1 MNYEELKKGYEKD
14 ITNTENQIAAN
25 ANELQQKK
33 NESTANYNEQL
44 SNYDNLI
51 KQQNELVDAAT
62 KKATDTA
69 NAQFEYN
76 SNIINQNKEQA
87 AKDTDS
93 NIKGAYV
100 DYMRETN
107 RYGANREN
115 LASNGMTAQG
125 YAESLMASMYNT
137 YQTRVS
143 TAKDSLMKANQE
155 YDNQMQQALMNR
167 DTALA
172 EAAYNDLQQKT
183 QIALSGF
190 EYKNALYNQYT
201 NYMNDLD
208 NTYFSRNQALQSNI
222 TNYRSAIT
230 GINQVISAEK
240 EANRQYQLAQ
250 QKLAEDQRQYDLSLA
265 EQKRQFNASLAQQ
278 KKESELN
285 FKDNNNEE
293 EELSGLDSLL
303 SKAKDTNINRREWEE
318 LDERS
323 RYLAGRYMFKTKYN
337 EKQLIKRIKQLYDE
351 HKIDDEDVS
360 RILYMYKY

>member
-14 ITNTENQIAAN
+14 IANTENQIAAN
-25 ANELQQKK
+25 TSELQTKK
-33 NESTANYNEQL
+33 NEYDANYKETV

-51 KQQNELVDAAT
+51 KQQNEAIELAT
-62 KKATDTA
+62 QTAKNAA
-69 NAQFEYN
+69 NAQYEYN
-76 SNIINQNKEQA
+76 SNLINQNKEQA
-87 AKDTDS
+87 TKDTES

-125 YAESLMASMYNT
+125 YTESLMASMYNT
-137 YQTRVS
+137 YQTRVNS
-143 TAKDSLMKANQE
+143 AKDSLMKANQE

-172 EAAYNDLQQKT
+172 EAAYNDLEQKT
-183 QIALSGF
+183 KVALSGF
-190 EYKNALYNQYT
+190 EYKTNLYNQYT

-230 GINQVISAEK
+230 GINQVITAEK
-240 EANRQYQLAQ
+240 EADRQYALAQ

-265 EQKRQFNASLAQQ
+265 EQKRQFNESLAQQ
-278 KKESELN
+278 KKESELA
-285 FKDNNNEE
+285 FKDGNSNEE
-293 EELSGLDSLL
+293 ETKGLDALI
-303 SKAKDTNINRREWEE
+303 KNAKDVDLPRMSWDDLN
-318 LDERS
+318 ERQKK
-323 RYLAGRYMFKTKYN
+323 LAGTYGFMTKMN
-337 EKQLIKRIKQLYDE
+337 EKKLLQRIKNWYDKHE
-351 HKIDDEDVS
+351 FDDEDVNL
-360 RILYMYKY
+360 ILSMYRY